1 MTAQTLPQPSPPVP
15 TAPPAAYGEETK
27 KPWYQ
32 AEFYIGR
39 AVKAEE
45 LMNFSRQAASFLK
58 AGVPILDALSV
69 VGEENASKKMQEVL
83 ADLQRRLRM
92 GSSFGDAVA
101 QHPKVFPGYYV
112 AVVRSAEL
120 TGRLDS
126 ALDKLSEYLE
136 REVEAK
142 KKVKGAL
149 TYPIIVFLLAIMAMI
164 VMAVFVLP
172 KFRDLY
178 GELHAHLP
186 LPTRMLLGF
195 TNLMTNWWWLIL
207 LIVGVVVGVAS
218 AVFAG
223 KQGKVRRD
231 KTVLRIPAVGKL
243 FNLIAIER
251 FCRVLSTLVQSGVP
265 LPDAVHVAADSTNNA
280 VFRSKLKEV
289 REAMV
294 RGEGLARPIQASG
307 LFPPAARQ
315 MIRVGEVTG
324 SLDLQLENAAIFYE
338 RELNYELKRVTDMF
352 EPAILIIVGAAVAF
366 VAIAQISAMYSIY
379 HQVTIK

>member
-1 MTAQTLPQPSPPVP
+1 MTATLPQPPQSAPV
-15 TAPPAAYGEETK
+15 APPATYGEEPK

-39 AVKAEE
+39 AVKPEE

-83 ADLQRRLRM
+83 ADVQRRLRM

-101 QHPKVFPGYYV
+101 QHPKVFPGYWV

-126 ALDKLSEYLE
+126 ALEKLSEYLE

-142 KKVKGAL
+142 KKIKSAL
-149 TYPIIVFLLAIMAMI
+149 TYPIIVFFLAIMAMI

-172 KFRDLY
+172 KFRTLY
-178 GELHAHLP
+178 SELHAHLP
-186 LPTRMLLGF
+186 LPTRMLLAF
-195 TNLMTNWWWLIL
+195 TNLITNWWWLIL
-207 LIVGVVVGVAS
+207 LIAGILVAVVFAI
-218 AVFAG
+218 FAG
-223 KQGKVRRD
+223 KKGKVRRD
-231 KTVLRIPAVGKL
+231 KTALRLPAIGKL

-280 VFRSKLKEV
+280 VFRTKLKEV

-324 SLDLQLENAAIFYE
+324 SLDLQLENAAVFYE

-366 VAIAQISAMYSIY
+366 VAVAQISAMYSIY
-379 HQVTIK
+379 HQVKVP

>member
-1 MTAQTLPQPSPPVP
+1 MTAQTLPQPPQPAPAV
-15 TAPPAAYGEETK
+15 PPATYGEEPK

-83 ADLQRRLRM
+83 ADVQRRLRM

-142 KKVKGAL
+142 KKVKSAL
-149 TYPIIVFLLAIMAMI
+149 TYPIIVFLLAMVAMV

-178 GELHAHLP
+178 SELNAHLP
-186 LPTRMLLGF
+186 LPTRMLMGF
-195 TNLMTNWWWLIL
+195 INIVTNWWWLIA
-207 LIVGVVVGVAS
+207 LIAGVILATALAIFG
-218 AVFAG
+218 G
-223 KQGKVRRD
+223 KRGKERRD
-231 KTVLRIPAVGKL
+231 KTLLRLPAVGKL

-280 VFRSKLKEV
+280 VYRAKLRDV

-307 LFPPAARQ
+307 IFPPAARQ

-324 SLDLQLENAAIFYE
+324 SLDMQLENAAVFYE

-379 HQVTIK
+379 HQVKIK

>member
-1 MTAQTLPQPSPPVP
+1 MTAQTLSQPPQP
-15 TAPPAAYGEETK
+15 TPPAPTPPYGEETK

-45 LMNFSRQAASFLK
+45 LMNFSRQASSFLK

-83 ADLQRRLRM
+83 ADVQKRLRA
-92 GSSFGDAVA
+92 GSSFGDAIA
-101 QHPKVFPGYYV
+101 QHPKVFPGYFI

-126 ALDKLSEYLE
+126 ALEKLSEYLE

-142 KKVKGAL
+142 KKIKSAL
-149 TYPIIVFLLAIMAMI
+149 TYPIIVFVLAIMAMI

-172 KFRDLY
+172 KFRSLY
-178 GELHAHLP
+178 SELHAHLP
-186 LPTRMLLGF
+186 LPTRMLLAF
-195 TNLMTNWWWLIL
+195 TNLITNWWWLIA
-207 LIVGVVVGVAS
+207 LIAGALVALGLG
-218 AVFAG
+218 VFAG
-223 KQGKVRRD
+223 KRGKVRRD
-231 KTVLRIPAVGKL
+231 KTILRLPAVGKL

-280 VFRSKLKEV
+280 VFRTKLREV

-324 SLDLQLENAAIFYE
+324 SLDLQLENAAVFYE

-379 HQVTIK
+379 HQVKLK